1 MNLFAEKK
9 GSLAK
14 DLEFFFFLPA
24 NAQLG
29 DQCPRIDAI
38 TKEHRHYSC
47 VALAQAVCDHV
58 YQKFSQGDI

>member
-1 MNLFAEKK
+1 MNLFAEKV
-9 GSLAK
+9 L
-14 DLEFFFFLPA
+14 LQRIWNFFFLPA

-38 TKEHRHYSC
+38 TKEHKHYSC
-47 VALAQAVCDHV
+47 VALAQAGCDHV